1 LKLLIDKPISLR
13 TVRLLGSI
21 FPGTQHLRQ
30 VGLEGSS
37 QEEILS
43 YAVHYGY
50 VLVTA
55 NETYLSLLNAE
66 ATDPKVIHLRC
77 SRLIGKHVAGLMK
90 RYISRIYAF
99 GESLDERIL
108 LIDEKA

>member
-37 QEEILS
+37 QEEILKF
-43 YAVHYGY
+43 AFHHGY
-50 VLVTA
+50 ILVTA
-55 NETYLSLLNAE
+55 DETFLSLINAQ
-66 ATDPKVIHLRC
+66 ATAPKAIHLRC

-90 RYISRIYAF
+90 RHISRIYAF